1 MLHAF
6 SGSVMAID
14 RTGCGFPLN
23 DSEEV
28 FSVWSEIFILE
39 GMEFCAKAVKTKER
53 FMSQFCIN
61 ALHKSTDKGSEIDRD
76 GY

>member
-14 RTGCGFPLN
+14 RIGCGFPLN
-23 DSEEV
+23 DSEEL

-39 GMEFCAKAVKTKER
+39 GMKFCAKVVKMKER
-53 FMSQFCIN
+53 FISQFCIN
-61 ALHKSTDKGSEIDRD
+61 ALHKSAGKGSEIDRD
-76 GY
+76 